1 MRYQGPAVIQKGVQN
16 RNECEWDHE
25 HPSEMKYKVDEDD
38 QVRTSFQ
45 LPYSVPCVDAVRL
58 FQHTIRP
65 RDNGV

>member
-45 LPYSVPCVDAVRL
+45 LPYSVP
-58 FQHTIRP
+58 
-65 RDNGV
+65 